1 MLKNRSSASN
11 RVAVVQHKRFYLLND
26 VFDKQGQSPTIR
38 HLVMQAMA
46 DWYTKADVKGDQV
59 EQQTKLSRILD
70 VAQDLK
76 ASTAIYCSN
85 CTLQ

>member
-1 MLKNRSSASN
+1 MALIIYNRTLAAN
-11 RVAVVQHKRFYLLND
+11 RLALLQYNEFGL
-26 VFDKQGQSPTIR
+26 VNYIFDNQGQSPTIR

-76 ASTAIYCSN
+76 ASTSLY
-85 CTLQ
+85 